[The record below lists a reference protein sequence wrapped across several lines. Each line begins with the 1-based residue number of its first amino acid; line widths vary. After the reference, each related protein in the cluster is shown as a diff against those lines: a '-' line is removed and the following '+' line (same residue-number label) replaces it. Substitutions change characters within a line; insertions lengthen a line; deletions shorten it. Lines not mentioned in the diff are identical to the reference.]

1 MGVNIFTSKKL
12 LWLAAG
18 SILILA
24 VLIFGTDAKIPGIVA
39 ESQPNLGKWK
49 VTMLDGSIKSKLV
62 GPAVQFMCDD
72 FTEYVFNPVIGDE
85 KTFVKLLYRKKEPH
99 LKDIPMEVY
108 DTLNVVKDEKGLFL
122 FQFGFDNGHHTN
134 KVLEAYGEQY
144 HRTELI
150 KGLWSFEVGFWNE
163 EGVRGE
169 SITGTKWGGKSSF
182 TVVGRL
188 VSDQR
193 IEGQWTFEETAT
205 LPGTKNC
212 VTKAHGDGHWVAEK
226 K

>member
-1 MGVNIFTSKKL
+1 
-12 LWLAAG
+12 
-18 SILILA
+18 
-24 VLIFGTDAKIPGIVA
+24 
-39 ESQPNLGKWK
+39 
-49 VTMLDGSIKSKLV
+49 
-62 GPAVQFMCDD
+62 
-72 FTEYVFNPVIGDE
+72 
-85 KTFVKLLYRKKEPH
+85 
-99 LKDIPMEVY
+99 
-108 DTLNVVKDEKGLFL
+108 LFL

>member
-1 MGVNIFTSKKL
+1 MNKIKYAILGITLLTAVVIISFEEYKPLEGNLIQQKL
-12 LWLAAG
+12 LG
-18 SILILA
+18 
-24 VLIFGTDAKIPGIVA
+24 D
-39 ESQPNLGKWK
+39 WK

-62 GPAVQFMCDD
+62 GPAVPLMCDD
-72 FTEYVFNPVIGDE
+72 FTEYVFKPVVDHE
-85 KTFVKLLYRKKEPH
+85 ETFIKLLYRKKAHH

-122 FQFGFDNGHHTN
+122 FQFGFDNGYHTN

-182 TVVGRL
+182 TAVGRF
-188 VSDQR
+188 VNDQR
-193 IEGQWTFEETAT
+193 IEGQWIFEETAT
-205 LPGTKNC
+205 LPGIKNC
-212 VTKAHGDGHWVAEK
+212 VTKAYGDGHWVAEK